1 MKVTILGSGTST
13 GVPQVGCTCEVCT
26 SKDPHDNRLR
36 CSGLVEVNGV
46 RILIDCGPDFREQMI
61 RLNDYRPIDGVLI
74 THEHYDHVGGLD
86 DLRPFCRFRDI
97 PVYAEEYTAT
107 RLKNRMPYCFAE
119 NLYPGVPHIPLH
131 YIEERVPFTVSNV
144 EGNEVE
150 VIPFR
155 VMHGRLPIMGFRIG
169 PMAWITDMLRMP
181 EESYDCLKDLK
192 LLVMN
197 ALRIEPHWTHQSL
210 SEALE
215 QTQRIHA
222 EKTYF
227 IHMSHQMGLHAKVQ
241 AQLPENVYLTY
252 DGLQLE
258 VDESGKMK

>member
-1 MKVTILGSGTST
+1 M
-13 GVPQVGCTCEVCT
+13 
-26 SKDPHDNRLR
+26 
-36 CSGLVEVNGV
+36 
-46 RILIDCGPDFREQMI
+46 
-61 RLNDYRPIDGVLI
+61 
-74 THEHYDHVGGLD
+74 
-86 DLRPFCRFRDI
+86 
-97 PVYAEEYTAT
+97 
-107 RLKNRMPYCFAE
+107 
-119 NLYPGVPHIPLH
+119 
-131 YIEERVPFTVSNV
+131 

-150 VIPFR
+150 VVPFR
-155 VMHGRLPIMGFRIG
+155 VMHGQLPIMGFRIG
-169 PMAWITDMLRMP
+169 PMAWITDMSRMP

-227 IHMSHQMGLHAKVQ
+227 IHMSHQIGLHAKVQ